1 MNKKETKVML
11 LLGLSVLCTL
21 SQADHVLAEESAAK
35 TAASEIEMLVL
46 PTSRYSFAA
55 MNYPKSTQ
63 WTGLYLSGNAAKLER
78 TTVRSKPTK
87 VNSYDEGKVAAQ
99 ELTITGRKNIPLCLL
114 RGLPQLKP
122 GNISRFYPLGRNK
135 PTATGPRSGFEI
147 KIDAHRG
154 NRYSLKASEKDNFIS
169 YWLKKGNKQQLLQK
183 FEIDPVAGKDGM
195 ACRDQIILLAGDLD
209 MDGKA
214 DFLTAFNTRTGEG
227 ISTQLYLSSKAKA
240 DEIVGLAAEFN
251 YWPPDNPG
259 C

>member
-1 MNKKETKVML
+1 MNRIKLQRSL
-11 LLGLSVLCTL
+11 LLVAVCFSNIETEAANSGKTTSK
-21 SQADHVLAEESAAK
+21 SAEQK
-35 TAASEIEMLVL
+35 IEMIVL

-63 WTGLYLSGNAAKLER
+63 WTGLYLSGNTAKLER

-99 ELTITGRKNIPLCLL
+99 ELTITGRKSIPLCLL

-195 ACRDQIILLAGDLD
+195 ACRDQIILWAGDLD